1 MCICFTL
8 KGNKAILNAV
18 KQLATTKKGKGGQSD
33 APSHSRKKS
42 KMEIKDPN
50 APKKPVNAYV
60 MFFQHKRHSV
70 QENYFKVGINRLLSH
85 EQILPLC
92 YFVHC

>member
-1 MCICFTL
+1 
-8 KGNKAILNAV
+8 
-18 KQLATTKKGKGGQSD
+18 
-33 APSHSRKKS
+33 
-42 KMEIKDPN
+42 MEVKDPN

-70 QENYFKVGINRLLSH
+70 QENYFKVGINRLLRH
-85 EQILPLC
+85 EQIPPFC